1 MQIYN
6 TMTRQKEELKPI
18 TPGTV
23 KIYAC
28 GPTVYN
34 LIHIGNARAL
44 CVFDTL
50 RRYLE
55 FRGYKVFYVQNFTD
69 VDDKIIKKANELG
82 KTAHEVSENAIR
94 EYFTDADGLNVRRAD
109 VHPKVTENMDI
120 IIDIVKTLIEK
131 GFAYEADGDVY
142 FETSKFPEYGKL
154 SHMPLEDLQAG
165 ARIEVGEKKRDPMD
179 FAVWKAAK
187 PGEPYWDSPFGKG
200 RPGWH
205 IECSAMSR
213 HYIGDTI
220 DIHGGG
226 ADLIFPHHENEIAQ
240 SEAYLG
246 HKWCNYWFHI
256 LHLNT
261 NSGKM
266 SKSKGEFLTVSLLE
280 SKGYDPLV
288 YRFFCLQS
296 HYRKSLVFTY
306 ENLDNAKTA
315 YNKLTARI
323 AQLMADKKPDEVVEL
338 EDFEK
343 FKGSF
348 KAALD
353 DDINTSNA
361 ITVLY
366 DVLKADT
373 NNETKL
379 ALIEDFDKVLSLGL
393 IEAAKKL
400 SADGEEDIPEEVK
413 VLVEERKAA
422 RKAKDFAKAD
432 ELRDKIGELG
442 YIVEETRQGTKIKKK

>member
-1 MQIYN
+1 MEPVVAPLV
-6 TMTRQKEELKPI
+6 T
-18 TPGTV
+18 
-23 KIYAC
+23 KIS
-28 GPTVYN
+28 
-34 LIHIGNARAL
+34 LRL
-44 CVFDTL
+44 CYLVCVVWESVVDT
-50 RRYLE
+50 
-55 FRGYKVFYVQNFTD
+55 
-69 VDDKIIKKANELG
+69 
-82 KTAHEVSENAIR
+82 TAV
-94 EYFTDADGLNVRRAD
+94 NV
-109 VHPKVTENMDI
+109 
-120 IIDIVKTLIEK
+120 
-131 GFAYEADGDVY
+131 
-142 FETSKFPEYGKL
+142 
-154 SHMPLEDLQAG
+154 
-165 ARIEVGEKKRDPMD
+165 
-179 FAVWKAAK
+179 
-187 PGEPYWDSPFGKG
+187 
-200 RPGWH
+200 
-205 IECSAMSR
+205 
-213 HYIGDTI
+213 
-220 DIHGGG
+220 
-226 ADLIFPHHENEIAQ
+226 
-240 SEAYLG
+240 
-246 HKWCNYWFHI
+246 
-256 LHLNT
+256 
-261 NSGKM
+261 
-266 SKSKGEFLTVSLLE
+266 KSKGEFLTVSLLE

-413 VLVEERKAA
+413 VLVSST
-422 RKAKDFAKAD
+422 
-432 ELRDKIGELG
+432 I
-442 YIVEETRQGTKIKKK
+442 

>member
-1 MQIYN
+1 MF
-6 TMTRQKEELKPI
+6 K
-18 TPGTV
+18 TV
-23 KIYAC
+23 
-28 GPTVYN
+28 
-34 LIHIGNARAL
+34 L
-44 CVFDTL
+44 
-50 RRYLE
+50 
-55 FRGYKVFYVQNFTD
+55 
-69 VDDKIIKKANELG
+69 
-82 KTAHEVSENAIR
+82 
-94 EYFTDADGLNVRRAD
+94 
-109 VHPKVTENMDI
+109 
-120 IIDIVKTLIEK
+120 
-131 GFAYEADGDVY
+131 
-142 FETSKFPEYGKL
+142 
-154 SHMPLEDLQAG
+154 
-165 ARIEVGEKKRDPMD
+165 
-179 FAVWKAAK
+179 
-187 PGEPYWDSPFGKG
+187 
-200 RPGWH
+200 
-205 IECSAMSR
+205 
-213 HYIGDTI
+213 
-220 DIHGGG
+220 
-226 ADLIFPHHENEIAQ
+226 
-240 SEAYLG
+240 
-246 HKWCNYWFHI
+246 
-256 LHLNT
+256 
-261 NSGKM
+261 
-266 SKSKGEFLTVSLLE
+266 
-280 SKGYDPLV
+280 
-288 YRFFCLQS
+288 CLQS

-338 EDFEK
+338 VDFEK

-413 VLVEERKAA
+413 ALVEERKAA